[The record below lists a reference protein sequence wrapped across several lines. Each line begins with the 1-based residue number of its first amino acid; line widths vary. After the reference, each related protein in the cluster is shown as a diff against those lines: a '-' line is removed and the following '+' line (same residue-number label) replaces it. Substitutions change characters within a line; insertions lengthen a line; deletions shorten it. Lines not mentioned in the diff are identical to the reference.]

1 MPSAKPAVMIDH
13 LAISRLADAA
23 PGSCANT
30 GANRPPARTSTNV
43 RTKRLLTTQASSEEL
58 FCAKFSNTQRNDDN
72 RARSGRRRRLVAVR
86 RIVPVLVLMMFDG
99 HRPLQ
104 VDDRQEDED
113 ECLQTAGNQSQ
124 EHHRERNEKRDERNQ
139 DEDDHR

>member
-43 RTKRLLTTQASSEEL
+43 RTKRLLTTQASSEEPSVRSSATL
-58 FCAKFSNTQRNDDN
+58 KRNDDN
-72 RARSGRRRRLVAVR
+72 RARSRGRRRLVAAR
-86 RIVPVLVLMMFDG
+86 RVVPVLVVVMFDG
-99 HRPLQ
+99 HCPLQ
-104 VDDRQEDED
+104 VDD
-113 ECLQTAGNQSQ
+113 
-124 EHHRERNEKRDERNQ
+124 
-139 DEDDHR
+139 